1 MDSRLSLAAWTAVCD
16 GLDVALWVVDGQAL
30 DILHANEAAARLV
43 GRPVGSMVGMAVQAL
58 AETPEDHIFWSQS
71 AQDIV
76 RGIHSRTSV
85 RHAGSGHLV
94 PVERRVLTLVGHE
107 GLLLLTMYDRSE
119 QEASERELETLLS
132 ELRATLDSA
141 ADGVLTCNLHGEVR
155 AFNQRLAQIWHIPR
169 ELLVQRDDAAIREHM
184 EAQVLDRDAYR
195 ARLASI
201 ALEPLLETT
210 DVLHLRNGATIER
223 CSVPQLIK
231 GRPAG
236 RVFSFRDISR
246 QAEVQAGLRLAARVF
261 ESSLDAIF
269 IADEQHAVARIN
281 PGCER
286 LLGADAQALVGRPA
300 QSLLCPNDEADAFMA
315 RVADGWAR
323 RGFWEGELALARQ
336 DGSRCAVQLSWVAL
350 RDDAGAITQSIGFM
364 RDLTSQ
370 HAAQRRIEEL
380 AYRDVLTGL
389 PNRLLLGQRVMAAI
403 DGVSTRGGGFA
414 ILFLDLDR
422 FKIINDSMGHPFGDR
437 VLQLVARRLQDCL
450 RQSDMLCRLG
460 GDEFVIYLHDADA
473 VVAEAVARRVLDEMA
488 SPFML
493 DELGFSIQCSIG
505 MALYPRDGMTLDDL
519 IKQAD
524 TAMYRVKERGRGSYG
539 FYQPQMNAHLL
550 SRMKMEHAMRQALGQ
565 GHMAV
570 HYQPQVG
577 MADGRIVGAEALVRW
592 TDPELGAVSP
602 SVFIPLA
609 EESGYI
615 VTLGAWVMEQAI
627 REAARWR
634 RCGVPLPVSVNVSA
648 LEFRQPGFVERV
660 TGLLDECGLPP
671 DQLELELTET
681 ILLQDALEMEQLLH
695 ALSQL
700 GVRLSIDDFGTGYSS
715 LAYLKK
721 LDIHKLKID
730 KSFVSGLPGD
740 EGDRAIVRA
749 IASMGRALRIEVL
762 AEGVET
768 EQQRLALREMDCDC
782 YQGFLCA
789 PALPMADFRALL
801 ARQWGASGLLAGD
814 EV

>member
-1 MDSRLSLAAWTAVCD
+1 
-16 GLDVALWVVDGQAL
+16 
-30 DILHANEAAARLV
+30 
-43 GRPVGSMVGMAVQAL
+43 
-58 AETPEDHIFWSQS
+58 
-71 AQDIV
+71 
-76 RGIHSRTSV
+76 
-85 RHAGSGHLV
+85 
-94 PVERRVLTLVGHE
+94 
-107 GLLLLTMYDRSE
+107 
-119 QEASERELETLLS
+119 
-132 ELRATLDSA
+132 
-141 ADGVLTCNLHGEVR
+141 
-155 AFNQRLAQIWHIPR
+155 
-169 ELLVQRDDAAIREHM
+169 
-184 EAQVLDRDAYR
+184 
-195 ARLASI
+195 
-201 ALEPLLETT
+201 
-210 DVLHLRNGATIER
+210 
-223 CSVPQLIK
+223 
-231 GRPAG
+231 
-236 RVFSFRDISR
+236 
-246 QAEVQAGLRLAARVF
+246 
-261 ESSLDAIF
+261 
-269 IADEQHAVARIN
+269 
-281 PGCER
+281 
-286 LLGADAQALVGRPA
+286 
-300 QSLLCPNDEADAFMA
+300 
-315 RVADGWAR
+315 
-323 RGFWEGELALARQ
+323 
-336 DGSRCAVQLSWVAL
+336 
-350 RDDAGAITQSIGFM
+350 
-364 RDLTSQ
+364 
-370 HAAQRRIEEL
+370 
-380 AYRDVLTGL
+380 
-389 PNRLLLGQRVMAAI
+389 
-403 DGVSTRGGGFA
+403 
-414 ILFLDLDR
+414 
-422 FKIINDSMGHPFGDR
+422 
-437 VLQLVARRLQDCL
+437 
-450 RQSDMLCRLG
+450 
-460 GDEFVIYLHDADA
+460 
-473 VVAEAVARRVLDEMA
+473 
-488 SPFML
+488 
-493 DELGFSIQCSIG
+493 
-505 MALYPRDGMTLDDL
+505 
-519 IKQAD
+519 
-524 TAMYRVKERGRGSYG
+524 MYRVKERGRGSYG